1 MPKKIKIINPIDN
14 YSERML
20 RLINQCKTD
29 SEKIAII
36 DRIYA
41 DGLSDGST
49 NP

>member
-1 MPKKIKIINPIDN
+1 MPKKIKIIYPIDD

-29 SEKIAII
+29 SEIIEVIDKI
-36 DRIYA
+36 YS
-41 DGLSDGST
+41 DGFYNGST